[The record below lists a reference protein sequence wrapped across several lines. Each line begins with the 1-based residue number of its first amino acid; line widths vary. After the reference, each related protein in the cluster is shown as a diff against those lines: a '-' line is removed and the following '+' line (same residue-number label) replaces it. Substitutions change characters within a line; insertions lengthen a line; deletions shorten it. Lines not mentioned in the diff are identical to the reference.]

1 MCASPRADPPRVA
14 GAAVANS
21 SRCFGIGATTR
32 MLGISLVTHRQTTA
46 IKAAS
51 CMCRLLRA
59 GRRDWRHTCRLP
71 AAPAGWGV
79 VAGPASLQT
88 ASKPFANRHL
98 ALPASNGACMD
109 EECRACWLLLI
120 RAEGALGAAR
130 P

>member
-71 AAPAGWGV
+71 AAPAGCLRV
-79 VAGPASLQT
+79 SLLDQPASKRPPNLLQIDT
-88 ASKPFANRHL
+88 WHFQ
-98 ALPASNGACMD
+98 PAMGPVWTKNAGHAGYC
-109 EECRACWLLLI
+109 
-120 RAEGALGAAR
+120 
-130 P
+130 